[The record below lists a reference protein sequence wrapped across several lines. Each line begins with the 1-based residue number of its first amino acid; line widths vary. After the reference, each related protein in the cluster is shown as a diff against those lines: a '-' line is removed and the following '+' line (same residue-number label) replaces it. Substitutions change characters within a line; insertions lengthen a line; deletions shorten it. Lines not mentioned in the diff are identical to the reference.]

1 MPTVS
6 KPSGSRPDI
15 RHQAGP
21 RKRGPHTILF
31 ANHKGGSGKSTIAMH
46 VIVGLMQQGLEVAS
60 VDLDAGNATLTRFLD
75 NRRRFAGRSGAT
87 LVMPTH
93 HSAPAR
99 AEPGTEKQAE
109 TRFTELLDELAAS
122 HDVTV
127 IDTPADGNPLIPQA
141 LAHATVM
148 ITPVSSFVD
157 LDLLGWPEPTQPAA
171 IRLGPFGG
179 IAHAEQVLRQDQG
192 RPPLDWVVLRNRLDP
207 LAPKSGDKDE
217 VSLDRLAQTAGFR
230 VVHGIGDRQIF
241 EDLYREGLTVLD
253 LREDKIK
260 IAMAFAHITAR
271 QELRQVL
278 ADLGK
283 FEKRPEAAGATVTR
297 LADRQRRPATDRP
310 PLHEVLKKE
319 PPESRPEL
327 TLAETIGP
335 ETAPSY
341 AALADAASADAA
353 PLDAA
358 SADAPGP
365 AARRLLLLYD
375 PRGGRRGLR
384 SFRWALR
391 RLAVSGFELTV
402 QECEGG
408 GDAEACARAA
418 KEHGFESV
426 VVAGSD
432 RTVNEVAGALADTGV
447 PLGVLPIGPSN
458 VVADRYGLPGDPETL
473 VDAIANGSVRPL
485 RLGRV
490 GNRTFSVAASIGFPR
505 AAVDALAVP
514 SPGPLRLA
522 ALFLRLLA
530 ALPLHRPASHTA
542 AIGERIFTAAAVLIV
557 NDPET
562 VGIPPDDQTEGG
574 GGGEAD
580 DGNGASDG
588 PGFHICLCQRAGRF
602 NALRYALAMASGRL
616 ALLSDVTVL
625 RARGATISAPEG
637 APVFADGE
645 RATDLPAQFSAT
657 NARLNV
663 FTAG

>member
-1 MPTVS
+1 MATVS

-75 NRRRFAGRSGAT
+75 NRRRFAGRSGAA
-87 LVMPTH
+87 LAMPTH
-93 HSAPAR
+93 HSAPAT

-109 TRFTELLDELAAS
+109 TRFAGLLDELAGS

-127 IDTPADGNPLIPQA
+127 IDTPADGNPMIPQA

-157 LDLLGWPEPTQPAA
+157 LDLLGWPEPTQPTA

-207 LAPKSGDKDE
+207 LAPKAGDKDE
-217 VSLDRLAQTAGFR
+217 VPLDQLAQTAGFR

-241 EDLYREGLTVLD
+241 DDLFSEGLTVLD

-271 QELRQVL
+271 HEIRQVL
-278 ADLGK
+278 VELGE
-283 FEKRPEAAGATVTR
+283 FEKRPEADGATVTR
-297 LADRQRRPATDRP
+297 LADRPRLR
-310 PLHEVLKKE
+310 EVFKQE
-319 PPESRPEL
+319 PPESQTEAA
-327 TLAETIGP
+327 LAEAIGLA
-335 ETAPSY
+335 TAPS
-341 AALADAASADAA
+341 DAA
-353 PLDAA
+353 PVE
-358 SADAPGP
+358 APGP

-384 SFRWALR
+384 SFRWTLR
-391 RLAVSGFELTV
+391 HLAVTGFELTV
-402 QECEGG
+402 QESEGG

-418 KEHGFESV
+418 RDHGFEAV

-432 RTVNEVAGALADTGV
+432 RTVNEVAGALADSGL
-447 PLGVLPIGPSN
+447 PLGILPIGPSN
-458 VVADRYGLPGDPETL
+458 VVADRYGLPGDPATL
-473 VDAIANGSVRPL
+473 VEAIANGSVRPIH
-485 RLGRV
+485 LGRV
-490 GNRTFSVAASIGFPR
+490 ENRTFSVAAAVGFPR

-514 SPGPLRLA
+514 SPGPVRLA
-522 ALFLRLLA
+522 VVFLRLLA

-542 AIGERIFTAAAVLIV
+542 AIDGRFFTAAAVLIV
-557 NDPET
+557 NDPEIA
-562 VGIPPDDQTEGG
+562 GILPGDREAG
-574 GGGEAD
+574 GGGEVE
-580 DGNGASDG
+580 DGSDPWDG
-588 PGFHICLCQRAGRF
+588 PGFHVCLCPRAGRL
-602 NALRYALAMASGRL
+602 NALRYALAMARGRL
-616 ALLSDVTVL
+616 ARLPDVVVL

-645 RATDLPAQFSAT
+645 RASDLPAQFSAT
-657 NARLNV
+657 EARLNV